1 MKRSEVTIGA
11 TPYDPAPGER
21 GCASTS
27 PRAWRALLLLLAL
40 AGCRAHADE
49 PEPEPGAL
57 AVHCGPMVA
66 RPMRAALTL
75 RGTTQLAPERHA
87 HVAAQV
93 AGRVQRLSVR
103 EGDAVVAGQVIALV
117 ETAPLQDQAAA
128 AADSLASARVA
139 VTSAQAT
146 VARLEPL
153 VAHGIAAQQ
162 ELDDARARLAQARAA
177 VAAGQ
182 GVARVAAHEVGRGT
196 VRAPIAGVVL
206 RVLRGVG
213 DLVDGTPNTPIVEVG
228 DPSALEF
235 VANATAA
242 DLAAL
247 RAGQSARVVLGRDDA
262 EARAATVDRVALA
275 VDPLTGIGAVRL
287 RFAEAAVMPNGMTGA
302 ARVTVGER
310 AGVLAVPAA
319 ALRAREGD
327 RAEVVVC
334 LANHHASVKEVTLG
348 VADEGFVEVREGL
361 EAADRV
367 VLDRAVG
374 IEDEAPLQERP

>member
-1 MKRSEVTIGA
+1 
-11 TPYDPAPGER
+11 
-21 GCASTS
+21 
-27 PRAWRALLLLLAL
+27 
-40 AGCRAHADE
+40 
-49 PEPEPGAL
+49 
-57 AVHCGPMVA
+57 
-66 RPMRAALTL
+66 
-75 RGTTQLAPERHA
+75 
-87 HVAAQV
+87 
-93 AGRVQRLSVR
+93 VQRLAVR
-103 EGDAVVAGQVIALV
+103 EGDAVTPGQVIALV

-128 AADSLASARVA
+128 AAGSLAGARVA

-213 DLVDGTPNTPIVEVG
+213 DLVDGTPNTPIVELG
-228 DPSALEF
+228 DPAALEF

-242 DLAAL
+242 DIVAL
-247 RAGQSARVVLGRDDA
+247 RAGQPARVVLGRDDA
-262 EARAATVDRVALA
+262 AARAATVDRVALA

-287 RFAEAAVMPNGMTGA
+287 RFADATAMPNGMTGA
-302 ARVTVGER
+302 ARVTVAER
-310 AGVLAVPAA
+310 AGVSVVPAA

-327 RAEVVVC
+327 RAEVIVC
-334 LANHHASVKEVTLG
+334 LANHHASVREVTLG

-361 EAADRV
+361 EPADRV
-367 VLDRAVG
+367 VLDRVVG
-374 IEDEAPLQERP
+374 IEDEAALQEGP